1 MSDLLISKLDELGKT
16 FRDTTGGL
24 ATRISELEKRAATER
39 DNPDATDVAGADV
52 LERAILNAPSIR
64 DLSSAFR
71 GKAVIKLADESAAIT
86 SGNSTVGAGRSAG
99 TSLVPGQRVGG
110 IYEPYRR
117 ELVLRDVIGSARTT
131 SSSVEYV
138 RETGFTNNARPVT
151 EGTTKPTSDL
161 AFNMY
166 SAPVRTLA
174 HIFKVSRQILD
185 DGPALAA
192 YIGRRGTYGLKQVEE
207 NQILFGNGA
216 GQNLNGLVPQA
227 TAFAPAFASVAET
240 AFDRINQAISQAED
254 AEVPVNAIVL
264 NRRDWRKM
272 LGIKDGDERYISGQS
287 PFGLQEPRLW
297 NLPVVATNA
306 MPAGEFLVG
315 AFGEAATIFDRLD
328 VEVAISTENT
338 DDFERNMATI
348 RVEERLAFAV
358 FRPEAFVTGDLEG
371 VVTSG

>member
-39 DNPDATDVAGADV
+39 DNPDATDIAGADV
-52 LERAILNAPSIR
+52 LERAILNAPSVR
-64 DLSSAFR
+64 DLSSSFR
-71 GKAVIKLADESAAIT
+71 GKAVIKLADENAAIT
-86 SGNSTVGAGRSAG
+86 SGNTTVGAGRSAG

-110 IYEPYRR
+110 IFEPYRR
-117 ELVLRDVIGSARTT
+117 ELVLRDVIGAARTT

-166 SAPVRTLA
+166 SAPVRTIA
-174 HIFKVSRQILD
+174 HIFKVSRQMLD

-192 YIGRRGTYGLKQVEE
+192 YIGRRGTYGLKRVEE
-207 NQILFGNGA
+207 DQLLFGNGT

-227 TAFAPAFASVAET
+227 TAFAPAFTSAAET

-254 AEVPVNAIVL
+254 AEVPVNAVVL
-264 NRRDWRKM
+264 NKRDWRKM

-306 MPAGEFLVG
+306 MPVGEFLVG

-338 DDFERNMATI
+338 DDFEKNMATI

-358 FRPEAFVTGDLEG
+358 FRPEAFVTGDLDG